1 MMLFFC
7 TPATAAEQ
15 FVNGKPVAGL
25 AWLQKAEEGPPSAV
39 SKNA

>member
-1 MMLFFC
+1 MLFFC
-7 TPATAAEQ
+7 SPATAAEQ

-25 AWLQKAEEGPPSAV
+25 AWLQKAEDAPPRAD